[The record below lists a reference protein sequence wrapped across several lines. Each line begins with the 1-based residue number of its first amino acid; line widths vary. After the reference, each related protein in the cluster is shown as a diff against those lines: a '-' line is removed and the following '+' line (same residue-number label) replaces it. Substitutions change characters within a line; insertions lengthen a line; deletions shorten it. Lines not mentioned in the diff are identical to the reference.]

1 MTLRFIGYNT
11 LWQSRKTLGTCQSLE
26 SFWKSTRYT
35 NHTTQPIRQ
44 TSSERAQQLLFCIP
58 KEGKFNSSEEPWG
71 QPFKGKKPT
80 RHSSAAAWAQAT
92 SPNCKRTATVQPHAI
107 LRAIKTHMW
116 AKERVPG
123 NRKHQVSASRLSS
136 LSDHRTFRG
145 CGKVNSHRC
154 AVYTH
159 VLCIIGKVYAHTNK
173 FYKRRYGQIVSRKN
187 NLFPLHSLVTL
198 KMLLLIQLWLT
209 RNRTEDMLNQ
219 LTVNNQ

>member
-1 MTLRFIGYNT
+1 MKGPSNFCSASPKRVSSTVVKNLGANH
-11 LWQSRKTLGTCQSLE
+11 SRE
-26 SFWKSTRYT
+26 KS
-35 NHTTQPIRQ
+35 
-44 TSSERAQQLLFCIP
+44 
-58 KEGKFNSSEEPWG
+58 
-71 QPFKGKKPT
+71 
-80 RHSSAAAWAQAT
+80 
-92 SPNCKRTATVQPHAI
+92 PHATPQQQHEHKPLLQTARGQRQSNPI
-107 LRAIKTHMW
+107 LRAIKTHMC

-198 KMLLLIQLWLT
+198 KMLLLIQL
-209 RNRTEDMLNQ
+209 
-219 LTVNNQ
+219 